1 MTTHSRL
8 IYALKDGNIVS
19 IADVPSGKECGCVC
33 PACGD
38 ELIARK
44 GQKRMHHFAHRSNED
59 CEYGYESSLHLAA
72 KDILSRSEKM
82 VIPPVYVEFPQSG
95 KPKELISKEREISID
110 DVELEKRFDD
120 IIPDIVVYSGD
131 KYFFI
136 EIYVTHPIDDEKL
149 KKLKEKNISTI
160 EIDLSKIKRDIS
172 VEELS
177 DILLKAS
184 DRKSWKYN
192 AYSNEIFNQFVRIS
206 KKLDQTQHGIID
218 ECPIRGLKWNP
229 DVKIDDCQK
238 CIFCTSA
245 HEGYVLC
252 SGRERISTVG
262 DFSMPKEERIAI
274 SDAQIAWREKYL
286 LINGR
291 CPSCG
296 SWLVERTS
304 KRGKFW
310 GCSDF
315 PRCRFHVPI
324 NWNTV
329 GRRRML
335 KSTIR

>member
-1 MTTHSRL
+1 MTKHSKL

-19 IADVPSGKECGCVC
+19 IDDVPSGKECGCVC

-72 KDILSRSEKM
+72 KDILSRSKKM
-82 VIPPVYVEFPQSG
+82 VIPPIYVEFPQSG
-95 KPKELISKEREISID
+95 KPKELISKERKIPID

-177 DILLKAS
+177 DILLKTS
-184 DRKSWKYN
+184 PQKSWKYN
-192 AYSNEIFNQFVRIS
+192 AVSGKWYQRFVKAS
-206 KKLDQTQHGIID
+206 DKMPLTQRGLALHVDG
-218 ECPIRGLKWNP
+218 CPIGIRNWKGKNYANF
-229 DVKIDDCQK
+229 VDDCTGCEY
-238 CIFCTSA
+238 CISYA
-245 HEGYVLC
+245 HEGYILC
-252 SGRERISTVG
+252 SGRERIATKK
-262 DFSMPKEERIAI
+262 DFLISKEERISNSNNPLPKI
-274 SDAQIAWREKYL
+274 EK
-286 LINGR
+286 
-291 CPSCG
+291 CPNCKVQ
-296 SWLVERTS
+296 LVRAKKD
-304 KRGKFW
+304 KRDVW
-310 GCSDF
+310 QC
-315 PRCRFHVPI
+315 PRCTFYI
-324 NWNTV
+324 SV
-329 GRRRML
+329 GFN
-335 KSTIR
+335 SDEN

>member
-1 MTTHSRL
+1 MTTHSKL

-19 IADVPSGKECGCVC
+19 IDDVPSGKECGCVC

-44 GQKRMHHFAHRSNED
+44 GEKRMHHFAHRSNED

-95 KPKELISKEREISID
+95 KPKELISMEREISID

-172 VEELS
+172 VVELS
-177 DILLKAS
+177 DILLKS
-184 DRKSWKYN
+184 SSQKSWKYN
-192 AYSNEIFNQFVRIS
+192 AVSEKWYQRFVDVSDELPLTR
-206 KKLDQTQHGIID
+206 HGVETYVDRCPLGVPGLNRTYYANVRD
-218 ECPIRGLKWNP
+218 ECMRCKYCISYSRGKNL
-229 DVKIDDCQK
+229 
-238 CIFCTSA
+238 
-245 HEGYVLC
+245 LC
-252 SGRERISTVG
+252 SGRERISTIA
-262 DFSMPKEERIAI
+262 DFPISKEERVSI
-274 SDAQIAWREKYL
+274 SNSL
-286 LINGR
+286 PL
-291 CPSCG
+291 
-296 SWLVERTS
+296 
-304 KRGKFW
+304 
-310 GCSDF
+310 
-315 PRCRFHVPI
+315 
-324 NWNTV
+324 
-329 GRRRML
+329 
-335 KSTIR
+335 

>member
-1 MTTHSRL
+1 MTTHSKL

-19 IADVPSGKECGCVC
+19 IDEVQSGKDCGCVC

-44 GQKRMHHFAHRSNED
+44 GEKRMHHFAHRSNED

-95 KPKELISKEREISID
+95 KSKELLYLKKKIPVDR
-110 DVELEKRFDD
+110 VELEKRFDD

-136 EIYVTHPIDDEKL
+136 EIYVSHPIDDEKL

-177 DILLKAS
+177 DILLKSS

-192 AYSNEIFNQFVRIS
+192 AVSEKWYQRFEKASD
-206 KKLDQTQHGIID
+206 KMPLTQRGLALHVDG
-218 ECPIRGLKWNP
+218 CPIGIRNRKEKNYANF
-229 DVKIDDCQK
+229 VDDCTG
-238 CIFCTSA
+238 CEYCFSYA
-245 HEGYVLC
+245 HEGYILC
-252 SGRERISTVG
+252 SGRERIATKK
-262 DFSMPKEERIAI
+262 DFLISKEERI
-274 SDAQIAWREKYL
+274 SNSNSLPL
-286 LINGR
+286 LAR
-291 CPSCG
+291 KCPYCNVQ
-296 SWLVERTS
+296 LVS
-304 KRGKFW
+304 KKIGDDQGW
-310 GCSDF
+310 GCPHCPFFIPDSF
-315 PRCRFHVPI
+315 WH
-324 NWNTV
+324 
-329 GRRRML
+329 
-335 KSTIR
+335 

>member
-1 MTTHSRL
+1 MTTHSKS

-19 IADVPSGKECGCVC
+19 IDEVQSGKNCGCVC

-72 KDILSRSEKM
+72 KEILSRSEKM

-95 KPKELISKEREISID
+95 KSKGLLYLKKEIPVDR
-110 DVELEKRFDD
+110 VELEKRFDD

-172 VEELS
+172 VKVLS
-177 DILLKAS
+177 DILLKSS

-192 AYSNEIFNQFVRIS
+192 AVSDKWYRHFEKDASDELPLKRHGGGTYYVDRCPLQDLNWTNYANVR
-206 KKLDQTQHGIID
+206 
-218 ECPIRGLKWNP
+218 
-229 DVKIDDCQK
+229 DDCMRCVY
-238 CIFCTSA
+238 CISYSR
-245 HEGYVLC
+245 GKNLLC
-252 SGRERISTVG
+252 SGRERISTIA
-262 DFSMPKEERIAI
+262 DFPISKEERVSI
-274 SDAQIAWREKYL
+274 SNSL
-286 LINGR
+286 PL
-291 CPSCG
+291 
-296 SWLVERTS
+296 
-304 KRGKFW
+304 
-310 GCSDF
+310 
-315 PRCRFHVPI
+315 
-324 NWNTV
+324 
-329 GRRRML
+329 
-335 KSTIR
+335 

>member
-1 MTTHSRL
+1 MTTHSKL

-19 IADVPSGKECGCVC
+19 IDEVQSGKDCGCVC

-44 GQKRMHHFAHRSNED
+44 GEKRMHHFAHRSNED

-82 VIPPVYVEFPQSG
+82 VIPPIYVEFPQSG
-95 KPKELISKEREISID
+95 KSKELLYLKKEIPVDR
-110 DVELEKRFDD
+110 VELEKRFDT

-177 DILLKAS
+177 DILLKSS

-192 AYSNEIFNQFVRIS
+192 AVSDKWYRHFEKDASDELPLKRHGGETYYVDRCPLQDLNWTNYANVR
-206 KKLDQTQHGIID
+206 
-218 ECPIRGLKWNP
+218 
-229 DVKIDDCQK
+229 DDCMRCVY
-238 CIFCTSA
+238 CISYSR
-245 HEGYVLC
+245 GKNLLC
-252 SGRERISTVG
+252 SGRKRISTIA
-262 DFSMPKEERIAI
+262 DFSIPKEERVSI
-274 SDAQIAWREKYL
+274 SNSLPL
-286 LINGR
+286 LAR
-291 CPSCG
+291 KCPYCNVQ
-296 SWLVERTS
+296 LVS
-304 KRGKFW
+304 KKIGDDKGW
-310 GCSDF
+310 GCPHCSFFIPDSF
-315 PRCRFHVPI
+315 
-324 NWNTV
+324 
-329 GRRRML
+329 
-335 KSTIR
+335 